1 MQVIPNKM
9 GRRLQKPLLSALAVA
24 RSMALVAGALALP
37 SAAMAFQIAPMGSAF
52 ESKLTNE
59 TEDSLADV
67 AGRLGVLIKGRV
79 HEEITQI
86 AMGCPVD
93 PANLAQDATCSTRDL
108 PFVTP
113 YVIYGVRWNDL
124 PPFKLLPDEGN
135 CTYLGKS
142 CIVSQTIRFSTQPLC
157 WYCLFKDAEK
167 KAQIK
172 PIVGCSKAQGTFH
185 GNVMTRSHFGDLQFL
200 HAMASE
206 EGVHPGATRAK
217 VLDWLEFAWKVS
229 SREIKPDTFLR
240 DIDNATLKEHFGC
253 TQWRVS
259 DLYILGHQDKLLPYL
274 HHVAFGSVLHT
285 VQDSFAGAHSSREA
299 TPPGGMCKDTA
310 FAQPRRIV
318 ELHTYGAQDGGLH
331 DEQDTRDAMT
341 RVSAAD
347 KWPDAVEATRTL
359 ARFYDDRARWSEV
372 QPYMQCLFELADER
386 KDSSPGEPYRRR

>member
-1 MQVIPNKM
+1 MHAAIHKTSVHLHESSLSMRFVARQVAM
-9 GRRLQKPLLSALAVA
+9 VASALAL
-24 RSMALVAGALALP
+24 S

-59 TEDSLADV
+59 TENSLATV

-86 AMGCPVD
+86 GMGCPIE
-93 PANLAQDATCSTRDL
+93 PGTLAQDVSCSSRDL
-108 PFVTP
+108 PFATP

-124 PPFKLLPDEGN
+124 PPFKLSPDEGN

-142 CIVSQTIRFSTQPLC
+142 CNVSQTIRFSTQPLC

-167 KAQIK
+167 KAQTQ
-172 PIVGCSKAQGTFH
+172 PIVGCSKTKGSLH

-240 DIDNATLKEHFGC
+240 DLDNATLKEHFGC
-253 TQWRVS
+253 TQ
-259 DLYILGHQDKLLPYL
+259 
-274 HHVAFGSVLHT
+274 
-285 VQDSFAGAHSSREA
+285 
-299 TPPGGMCKDTA
+299 
-310 FAQPRRIV
+310 
-318 ELHTYGAQDGGLH
+318 
-331 DEQDTRDAMT
+331 
-341 RVSAAD
+341 
-347 KWPDAVEATRTL
+347 
-359 ARFYDDRARWSEV
+359 
-372 QPYMQCLFELADER
+372 
-386 KDSSPGEPYRRR
+386 

>member
-1 MQVIPNKM
+1 MHAAIHKTSVHLHESSLSMRFVARQVAM
-9 GRRLQKPLLSALAVA
+9 VASALAL
-24 RSMALVAGALALP
+24 S

-59 TEDSLADV
+59 TENSLATV
-67 AGRLGVLIKGRV
+67 AGRLGVLMKGRV

-86 AMGCPVD
+86 GMGCPIE
-93 PANLAQDATCSTRDL
+93 PGSLAQDVSCSSRDL
-108 PFVTP
+108 PFATP

-124 PPFKLLPDEGN
+124 PPFKLSPEEGN

-142 CIVSQTIRFSTQPLC
+142 CNVSQTIRFSTQPLC

-167 KAQIK
+167 KAQTQ
-172 PIVGCSKAQGTFH
+172 PIVGCSKTKGSLH

-259 DLYILGHQDKLLPYL
+259 DLYILGRQDKLLPYL

-285 VQDSFAGAHSSREA
+285 VQDSFAGAHASRENS
-299 TPPGGMCKDTA
+299 PPGGMCQDTGL
-310 FAQPRRIV
+310 AQPRRIV
-318 ELHTYGAQDGGLH
+318 EFHTYGAQDGSLH
-331 DEQDTRDAMT
+331 DEQDSREAMT

-347 KWPDAVEATRTL
+347 RWPDAVEATRNL
-359 ARFYDDRARWSEV
+359 SRFYEDRARWSEV

-386 KDSSPGEPYRRR
+386 NDSSPGEPYRRR

>member
-1 MQVIPNKM
+1 
-9 GRRLQKPLLSALAVA
+9 
-24 RSMALVAGALALP
+24 MALVAGALALS

-86 AMGCPVD
+86 AMGCPVE
-93 PANLAQDATCSTRDL
+93 PANLAQDATCSIRDL

-142 CIVSQTIRFSTQPLC
+142 CIVGQTIRFSTQPLC

-167 KAQIK
+167 KAQTK
-172 PIVGCSKAQGTFH
+172 TIVGCSKAQGTVH

-347 KWPDAVEATRTL
+347 KWPDAVEATRNL
-359 ARFYDDRARWSEV
+359 ARFYDDRAKWTDV

>member
-1 MQVIPNKM
+1 MQGTDHTKF
-9 GRRLQKPLLSALAVA
+9 RHRQPLLQRAFNGIRALSLGV
-24 RSMALVAGALALP
+24 GALTLC
-37 SAAMAFQIAPMGSAF
+37 SLAAAFQIAPMGSAF
-52 ESKLTNE
+52 ESRLTNE
-59 TEDSLADV
+59 TEDSLAKV

-86 AMGCPVD
+86 AMGCPVE
-93 PANLAQDATCSTRDL
+93 PADLAQDPVCSARDL
-108 PFVTP
+108 PFATP

-124 PPFKLLPDEGN
+124 PPFKLSPEEGN

-142 CIVSQTIRFSTQPLC
+142 CKVSETIRFSTQPLC

-167 KAQIK
+167 KAQTK
-172 PIVGCSKAQGTFH
+172 PIVGCSKTAGTQR

-217 VLDWLEFAWKVS
+217 VLDWLEFAWKVA

-240 DIDNATLKEHFGC
+240 DIENPTLQEHFGC

-259 DLYILGHQDKLLPYL
+259 DLYILGRQDKLLPYL

-285 VQDSFAGAHSSREA
+285 VQDSFAAAHATREPA
-299 TPPGGMCKDTA
+299 PPSKTCKDTTLP
-310 FAQPRRIV
+310 QPRRIV
-318 ELHTYGAQDGGLH
+318 EFHTYASQDGHLH
-331 DEQDTRDAMT
+331 DDQDSREAMT
-341 RVSAAD
+341 RVSIAE

-359 ARFYDDRARWSEV
+359 AQFYDDRARWAEV
-372 QPYMQCLFELADER
+372 QPYMQCLFEMADER
-386 KDSSPGEPYRRR
+386 HNSSPGDAFRRH